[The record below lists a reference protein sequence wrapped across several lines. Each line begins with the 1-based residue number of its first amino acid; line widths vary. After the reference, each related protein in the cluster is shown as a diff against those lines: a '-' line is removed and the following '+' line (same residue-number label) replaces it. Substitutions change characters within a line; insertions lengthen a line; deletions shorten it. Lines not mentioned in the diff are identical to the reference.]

1 MGVLSRTKDK
11 SAAGPDGVSWRLLK
25 TIKGT
30 AFGKV
35 VLGDIG
41 LWASPKEGVR
51 VPKATREMT
60 MVMIPKPGKD
70 HTEVKGWRPIVLSK
84 LGEKLKAEDL
94 QAIEELCHDRSFAG
108 REGRGASDSVM
119 SMDKLRKETGGDD
132 HGRDIPSAFNSID
145 RGIMCELLADYPDR

>member
-60 MVMIPKPGKD
+60 MVMIPKPGKVETD
-70 HTEVKGWRPIVLSK
+70 RPI
-84 LGEKLKAEDL
+84 
-94 QAIEELCHDRSFAG
+94 
-108 REGRGASDSVM
+108 
-119 SMDKLRKETGGDD
+119 ETGGKAESRRPTGD
-132 HGRDIPSAFNSID
+132 
-145 RGIMCELLADYPDR
+145 